1 MPLLPQLVQ
10 YLITHC
16 ELNNINVICTNANAH
31 HTRTVQSTMCN
42 CFKSIGLLP
51 VFSCLIFLIGLIL
64 CYGLAFLNHHLTVVL
79 PTISATGSMPPESC
93 YFTFFLASAGFLL
106 TLVCFIYHSYVVA
119 VHQDGMANFI
129 GLLSGVGSGI
139 GLVLVASFQFK
150 YVPILHYVG
159 MGLACTGQ
167 LIFGWCV
174 VAVSYQLAPKVHGFC
189 IVYFRVV
196 VASISTLL
204 WTLFVIS
211 LCLVQLQHDPAYPKV
226 LFSVSEWALMLSE
239 LVFVCS
245 TSYDFLQIR
254 SLELDLGITGPHYI
268 EVPGQNGI
276 HR

>member
-1 MPLLPQLVQ
+1 MIRSNNTASAEANIHLCHPLLQLR
-10 YLITHC
+10 
-16 ELNNINVICTNANAH
+16 LN
-31 HTRTVQSTMCN
+31 S
-42 CFKSIGLLP
+42 
-51 VFSCLIFLIGLIL
+51 
-64 CYGLAFLNHHLTVVL
+64 YGLAFLNHHLTVVL